1 MAVAE
6 SMDLRRYAEEAGSLL
21 ALPVI
26 PRLTGG
32 LLFMTSLVLVLR
44 ISRLLGSSRLASDP
58 GPARGQ
64 VTA

>member
-6 SMDLRRYAEEAGSLL
+6 LMELRRYAEEAGSLL

-26 PRLTGG
+26 HRLTGG
-32 LLFMTSLVLVLR
+32 LLFMTSLMLRLR
-44 ISRLLGSSRLASDP
+44 ISRLLGSSRLAP
-58 GPARGQ
+58 RPAPARGQ